1 MRNDEMTDLENI
13 KRLAGLN
20 EMDGPPP
27 ADPIGVAGNLKQ
39 SAEDLYAIIQGGR
52 GNPMGVISQMENG
65 LNALKQ
71 HFASAPRQ

>member
-1 MRNDEMTDLENI
+1 MSDSL
-13 KRLAGLN
+13 KLLKQLAGLY

-71 HFASAPRQ
+71 HFASAPKQ

>member
-1 MRNDEMTDLENI
+1 M
-13 KRLAGLN
+13 KKLAGLN
-20 EMDGPPP
+20 EMDRPPP
-27 ADPIGVAGNLKQ
+27 ANPSMVASNLKQ

-71 HFASAPRQ
+71 HFATGQK

>member
-1 MRNDEMTDLENI
+1 VAQVENSLENI

-27 ADPIGVAGNLKQ
+27 AQPASVAGSIKQ
-39 SAEDLYAIIQGGR
+39 SAEDLYDIVVGGR

-65 LNALKQ
+65 LAALKQ
-71 HFASAPRQ
+71 HFASAPR